1 MGRSWIDGFYNGQ
14 EHWKLNPNNPIVAKM
29 LYEDEQDSDD
39 MGLIGI
45 TSDEL
50 EVESVLFDISSSLHI
65 PLSDVI
71 TWSLNQMRLAL
82 AYKLKKIQQERA
94 FVVYSEMKAANNN
107 GK

>member
-1 MGRSWIDGFYNGQ
+1 
-14 EHWKLNPNNPIVAKM
+14 M

-82 AYKLKKIQQERA
+82 AYKLKKMQQERA

>member
-1 MGRSWIDGFYNGQ
+1 MSKI
-14 EHWKLNPNNPIVAKM
+14 
-29 LYEDEQDSDD
+29 SDD

-50 EVESVLFDISSSLHI
+50 EIESVLFDISSSLHI

-71 TWSLNQMRLAL
+71 NLEFESDASCPCIQI
-82 AYKLKKIQQERA
+82 KKIQQERA
-94 FVVYSEMKAANNN
+94 FVVYSEMKAANNH

>member
-1 MGRSWIDGFYNGQ
+1 
-14 EHWKLNPNNPIVAKM
+14 M

-65 PLSDVI
+65 PKRMEL
-71 TWSLNQMRLAL
+71 TW
-82 AYKLKKIQQERA
+82 
-94 FVVYSEMKAANNN
+94 
-107 GK
+107 

>member
-1 MGRSWIDGFYNGQ
+1 
-14 EHWKLNPNNPIVAKM
+14 M

-71 TWSLNQMRLAL
+71 TWRLNQMRLAL

>member
-1 MGRSWIDGFYNGQ
+1 
-14 EHWKLNPNNPIVAKM
+14 M

-50 EVESVLFDISSSLHI
+50 EIESVLFDISSSLHI

-82 AYKLKKIQQERA
+82 PYKLKKIQQERA